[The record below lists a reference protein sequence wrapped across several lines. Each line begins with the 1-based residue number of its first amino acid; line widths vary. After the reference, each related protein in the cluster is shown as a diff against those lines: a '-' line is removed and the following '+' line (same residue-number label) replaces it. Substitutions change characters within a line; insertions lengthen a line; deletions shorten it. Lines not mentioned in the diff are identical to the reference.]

1 MDETVGY
8 KAKKELEKI
17 IYEDSGIYRFKQF
30 KKAKSLQLLT
40 AYEEIKIFWDQE
52 IKYRIGFSVE
62 NDTVNMP
69 VIFAKVN
76 GMLSKKRFI
85 DRYRYWKEVKEFMT
99 ENAIVYKNYISIR
112 SGFFEKLR
120 IALHGFLDKGKL
132 NLEKFRFSKFFKYY
146 SLPNYL
152 REYILDKVKY
162 IIDNHILKSNISKN
176 IDLDILAIASK
187 LPYSVIKKLNEFDFT
202 KRNPKAIFITTKNRL
217 LTASEAIYLVLL
229 YYIGFDVLI
238 FAPNGISNIE
248 YLLNKNII
256 QVHELGEYDGNTKVP
271 IFNLLF

>member
-1 MDETVGY
+1 MNESVGY

-17 IYEDSGIYRFKQF
+17 IYEDSGIYRFKQY
-30 KKAKSLQLLT
+30 KKANSLQLLT
-40 AYEEIKIFWDQE
+40 AYDEIKIFWDQE
-52 IKYRIGFSVE
+52 IKYRLGFSVE
-62 NDTVNMP
+62 NDMVNMP

-76 GMLSKKRFI
+76 GMQAKKRFI

-99 ENAIVYKNYISIR
+99 ENAIIYKNSISIR
-112 SGFFEKLR
+112 TGFFEKFK
-120 IALHGFLDKGKL
+120 IALQGFLNKGKL

-152 REYILDKVKY
+152 REHILDKVKY
-162 IIDNHILKSNISKN
+162 IIDNDILKNNISKN

-202 KRNPKAIFITTKNRL
+202 KRNPKVIFITTKNRL
-217 LTASEAIYLVLL
+217 LTASEVIYLVLL

-248 YLLNKNII
+248 YLHNKNII
-256 QVHELGEYDGNTKVP
+256 QVHELGEYDGNTKIP

>member
-1 MDETVGY
+1 M
-8 KAKKELEKI
+8 
-17 IYEDSGIYRFKQF
+17 
-30 KKAKSLQLLT
+30 
-40 AYEEIKIFWDQE
+40 
-52 IKYRIGFSVE
+52 
-62 NDTVNMP
+62 VNMP

-76 GMLSKKRFI
+76 GMQAKKRFI

-99 ENAIVYKNYISIR
+99 ENAIIYKNSISIR
-112 SGFFEKLR
+112 TGFFEKFK
-120 IALHGFLDKGKL
+120 IALQGFLNKGKL

-152 REYILDKVKY
+152 REHILDKVKY
-162 IIDNHILKSNISKN
+162 IIDNDILKNNISKN

-202 KRNPKAIFITTKNRL
+202 KRNPKVIFITTKNRL
-217 LTASEAIYLVLL
+217 LTASEVIYLVLL

-256 QVHELGEYDGNTKVP
+256 QVHELGEYDGNTKIP

>member
-1 MDETVGY
+1 MNESVGY

-30 KKAKSLQLLT
+30 KKAKPLQLLI
-40 AYEEIKIFWDQE
+40 AYDEIKIFWDQE
-52 IKYRIGFSVE
+52 IKFRTGFSVE

-76 GMLSKKRFI
+76 GLAEKSNFI
-85 DRYRYWKEVKEFMT
+85 GRYRYWEKVKEFMT
-99 ENAIVYKNYISIR
+99 ENAIIYKNSISIR
-112 SGFFEKLR
+112 TGFFEKFK
-120 IALHGFLDKGKL
+120 IALQGFFDKGKL

-152 REYILDKVKY
+152 REHILDKVKY
-162 IIDNHILKSNISKN
+162 IIDNDILKNNISKN

-187 LPYSVIKKLNEFDFT
+187 LPYSVIKKINEFDFT
-202 KRNPKAIFITTKNRL
+202 KRNPKVIFITTKHRL
-217 LTASEAIYLVLL
+217 LTASEVIYLVLL

-238 FAPNGISNIE
+238 FAPNGVSNIE

-256 QVHELGEYDGNTKVP
+256 QVHELGEYVENVRIP
-271 IFNLLF
+271 FFNLLF